1 MSINTDEKSRILS
14 EKINFF
20 PQDPP
25 CFIFSGAELE
35 KHRRT
40 AEKYVMKCV

>member
-1 MSINTDEKSRILS
+1 MSIITDEKSRILP

-25 CFIFSGAELE
+25 CFVFSGAELE
-35 KHRRT
+35 NNRRS
-40 AEKYVMKCV
+40 AEKCP